1 MENKV
6 LSFFPDMVAIEKMDF
21 LLATLNL
28 LEGFS
33 VLFVTKTAVPL
44 FFWCKTAAC
53 MLCEKKDPSGLL
65 PGGMGIEQGSQSRP
79 GSRKE
84 SKRGNVP
91 RKPKMP
97 PFRVLP
103 GFRWDSNLRTWCVF
117 YCTATNDR
125 KKKNVILNG
134 SSLLDLE
141 HGIDEVQLAFLKS
154 PRL

>member
-1 MENKV
+1 M
-6 LSFFPDMVAIEKMDF
+6 
-21 LLATLNL
+21 LLR
-28 LEGFS
+28 
-33 VLFVTKTAVPL
+33 
-44 FFWCKTAAC
+44 
-53 MLCEKKDPSGLL
+53 KKDPSGLL

-103 GFRWDSNLRTWCVF
+103 GIQVGFQFEDMMCVLLHG
-117 YCTATNDR
+117 NKR
-125 KKKNVILNG
+125 PNKNVIFLNG

-141 HGIDEVQLAFLKS
+141 HGIDMN
-154 PRL
+154 R